1 MWVVQHLRCNKELT
15 RHEVRLFQGLK
26 QPILLTIPQTAF
38 SITFHTLTRSHL
50 TDAQVY
56 KGYELLGWYGT
67 GNTLTPADLAIHK
80 QILSLNLNDSPL
92 FLLCGTN
99 LTNVDDLPISIY
111 EASMAMEEQQ
121 EKMSWA
127 SVPYFIE
134 TELSEQISVDN
145 IIRATTSTKQS
156 ELVLHYAKLK
166 KAIEILKSKVDILR
180 QYVEAVKSGKVER
193 DEGILRTIKGLTHRF
208 PSIESPTFTE
218 EYNNELNEVLMITQ
232 LAAITKGTKNLNELI
247 ERWNFVFYS
256 DKRARFS

>member
-1 MWVVQHLRCNKELT
+1 MGILYGTQVGKRVELRTSFELVYKNGSNGVEIDKEY
-15 RHEVRLFQGLK
+15 VDK
-26 QPILLTIPQTAF
+26 KIK
-38 SITFHTLTRSHL
+38 
-50 TDAQVY
+50 DYAQVY